1 MEGKEGLREL
11 HQRVSIKGDGE
22 PSPPLPW
29 RPSRRAEVTVMSGHL
44 SGESKTMDPPVPG
57 GELAGFWDPET
68 AAETG
73 GFSRAAG
80 R

>member
-1 MEGKEGLREL
+1 
-11 HQRVSIKGDGE
+11 
-22 PSPPLPW
+22 
-29 RPSRRAEVTVMSGHL
+29 MSGHL